1 MKSLEQHIHERLN
14 ITNNVI
20 SERLV
25 LSKDKRNSI
34 FDNIQPISNPSGDM
48 LELLYDSL
56 DAWIYRDKEDE
67 RYDLLRVYESE
78 DELPL
83 FNAAYYVSGLN
94 INKQEYTI
102 MLECT
107 HINIGGIVGV
117 SKLPLSRIAT
127 ILGNNDKEK
136 GYGVIDYIIKDI
148 DM

>member
-1 MKSLEQHIHERLN
+1 MKSLEQHIHERL
-14 ITNNVI
+14 I
-20 SERLV
+20 
-25 LSKDKRNSI
+25 LSKDKSNSI

-48 LELLYDSL
+48 VDLLYDSL
-56 DAWIYRDKEDE
+56 DAWIYRDKEDK
-67 RYDLLRVYESE
+67 RYDLLRVYEYK

-83 FNAAYYVSGLN
+83 FNAVYYVSGLN

-102 MLECT
+102 VLECK
-107 HINIGGIVGV
+107 HINEDSNVGI

>member
-1 MKSLEQHIHERLN
+1 MKSLEQHIHERL
-14 ITNNVI
+14 
-20 SERLV
+20 V
-25 LSKDKRNSI
+25 LSKDKRSSI

-48 LELLYDSL
+48 ADILYDSL

-78 DELPL
+78 GELPL
-83 FNAAYYVSGLN
+83 FNAVYCVSGLN

-102 MLECT
+102 MLECK

-117 SKLPLSRIAT
+117 SKIPLSKIAN
-127 ILGNNDKEK
+127 ILGNNDKDK

>member
-1 MKSLEQHIHERLN
+1 MKSLEQHIH
-14 ITNNVI
+14 
-20 SERLV
+20 ERLV

-48 LELLYDSL
+48 ADILYDSL

-102 MLECT
+102 MLECK
-107 HINIGGIVGV
+107 HINIGGTVGV
-117 SKLPLSRIAT
+117 SRIALSKLAT

>member
-1 MKSLEQHIHERLN
+1 MKSLEQYIH
-14 ITNNVI
+14 
-20 SERLV
+20 ERLV

-48 LELLYDSL
+48 IELLYDSL

-67 RYDLLRVYESE
+67 RYDLLRVYGTE

-102 MLECT
+102 MLECK
-107 HINIGGIVGV
+107 HINIDDTISV

-127 ILGNNDKEK
+127 ILGNDDKEK
-136 GYGVIDYIIKDI
+136 GFGVIDYIIKDI

>member
-1 MKSLEQHIHERLN
+1 MKSLEQHIHERL
-14 ITNNVI
+14 
-20 SERLV
+20 V
-25 LSKDKRNSI
+25 LSKDKRSSI

-48 LELLYDSL
+48 TDILYDSL

-67 RYDLLRVYESE
+67 RYDLLRVYESK

-102 MLECT
+102 MLECK
-107 HINIGGIVGV
+107 HINIGGTVGV

>member
-1 MKSLEQHIHERLN
+1 MKSLEQHIH
-14 ITNNVI
+14 
-20 SERLV
+20 ERLV

-48 LELLYDSL
+48 IDNLYDSL
-56 DAWIYRDKEDE
+56 DAWIYRAKEDE
-67 RYDLLRVYESE
+67 RYNLLRVYEYK

-83 FNAAYYVSGLN
+83 FNAVYYVSGLN

-102 MLECT
+102 ILECK
-107 HINIGGIVGV
+107 HINEDSNVNI
-117 SKLPLSRIAT
+117 SKIPLSRIAT

>member
-1 MKSLEQHIHERLN
+1 MKSLEQHIHERL
-14 ITNNVI
+14 I
-20 SERLV
+20 
-25 LSKDKRNSI
+25 LSKNKSNST

-48 LELLYDSL
+48 VDLLYDSL
-56 DAWIYRDKEDE
+56 DAWIYRDKEDK
-67 RYDLLRVYESE
+67 RYDLLRVYEYK

-83 FNAAYYVSGLN
+83 FNAVYYVSGLN

-102 MLECT
+102 VLECK
-107 HINIGGIVGV
+107 HINEDSNVGI
-117 SKLPLSRIAT
+117 SKLALSRIAT

>member
-1 MKSLEQHIHERLN
+1 MKSLEQHIY
-14 ITNNVI
+14 
-20 SERLV
+20 ERLV
-25 LSKDKRNSI
+25 LSKDKRSSI

-48 LELLYDSL
+48 ADILYDSL

-102 MLECT
+102 MLECK
-107 HINIGGIVGV
+107 HINIGCTVGV
-117 SKLPLSRIAT
+117 SKLQLSRIAT
-127 ILGNNDKEK
+127 ILGNNDKDK

>member
-1 MKSLEQHIHERLN
+1 MKSLEQHIR
-14 ITNNVI
+14 
-20 SERLV
+20 ERLV

-48 LELLYDSL
+48 ADILYDSL

-67 RYDLLRVYESE
+67 RYDLLRVYGSE

-83 FNAAYYVSGLN
+83 FNAVYYVSGLN

-102 MLECT
+102 MLECK
-107 HINIGGIVGV
+107 HINIDSNVGI
-117 SKLPLSRIAT
+117 SKIPLSKIAT